1 MGECLQSML
10 KKKVIKL
17 DFEGSTPLIEII
29 RLYIT
34 EDNFAKHLG

>member
-1 MGECLQSML
+1 MGECIT
-10 KKKVIKL
+10 KHVKEKVIKL